1 MTIDPTF
8 GTGNWPKQR
17 LSARLFEEIDW
28 AGRAFRKLLKLP
40 QRTRFTPGAR
50 PFANALAPSA
60 PPSTRRPLVSLIVLN
75 KDRAD
80 LLDRLLE
87 SFHRVNR
94 YPNVE
99 LIVVD
104 HGSKDG
110 SVAAASRWQERLPIA
125 IVASP
130 TNQTFSYS
138 CNRAAERAS
147 GEILVLLNNDVAFSE
162 DVLGRMVDTLEAQ
175 GGIVGIRL
183 HGAAGGA
190 PYHIGVRPCW
200 NPNHRVVGAFNSTEL
215 PGDSLIARQPVRMP
229 AVTGAILMCRRAEYL
244 ALGGLYED
252 YIYGYEDVDF
262 CQKARLGAGLKITC
276 LNDLSAIHREGV
288 SRFALIGEDH
298 RKSWHQQNI
307 KIFNQRFGYAL
318 RREIMTRLFSDDG
331 SFLGRRANI
340 GLAVAPGDRGHFGPL
355 ADALSE
361 ALGWQVRWLGANA
374 DGYNL
379 RETDILF
386 VADRGYR
393 LDKVRNRP
401 PMLATIGWAGVV
413 DDLTPFDIVVD
424 ETVLDATAPNAAT
437 VLADLLRLEWGEKHR
452 FCICAPMTEAGQAL
466 ALAAA
471 LRARGYCTRVLFG
484 QPWTPWD
491 GMRDDVVLHLSAAD
505 GAPARIN
512 LAVGFEGA
520 GMDVAL
526 NPGTPEAIASDAIA
540 AADRCHPIRM
550 NAPIDQPLRAAAE
563 PLENARQGW
572 GAHPDPMYAMLAA
585 SGLG

>member
-1 MTIDPTF
+1 MSAAPTF
-8 GTGNWPKQR
+8 GTGNWPRQR

-28 AGRAFRKLLKLP
+28 AQRELRKLLKLP
-40 QRTRFTPGAR
+40 PRARFTPNAR
-50 PFANALAPSA
+50 PFTNALAPCA
-60 PPSTRRPLVSLIVLN
+60 PPSARRPLVSLIVLN

-87 SFHRVNR
+87 SFHQVNR

-104 HGSKDG
+104 HGSKDN
-110 SVAAASRWQERLPIA
+110 SVAAASRWQDRLPIA

-147 GEILVLLNNDVAFSE
+147 GEIVVLLNNDVAFSE
-162 DVLGRMVDTLEAQ
+162 DVLGRMVDALAAE

-215 PGDSLIARQPVRMP
+215 PGDSLIARQAVHMP
-229 AVTGAILMCRRAEYL
+229 AVTGAILMCRRADYL
-244 ALGGLYED
+244 ALGGLHED

-262 CQKARLGAGLKITC
+262 CQKARLGSGLKVTC

-307 KIFNQRFGYAL
+307 KTFNQRFGYAL
-318 RREIMTRLFSDDG
+318 RREIMTSLFSDDG
-331 SFLGRRANI
+331 SFLGRRPNI
-340 GLAVAPGDRGHFGPL
+340 GLAVAPNIQPRFGPL
-355 ADALSE
+355 AEALSGM
-361 ALGWQVRWLGANA
+361 LGWQVRWLGANP

-379 RETDILF
+379 READILF
-386 VADRGYR
+386 VADKSYR

-401 PMLATIGWAGVV
+401 PMLAAVGWAGAVE
-413 DDLTPFDIVVD
+413 DLTPFDIVLD
-424 ETVLDATAPNAAT
+424 ETVFDPAAVGAAAT
-437 VLADLLRLEWGEKHR
+437 LAALLRSQWGKKHR
-452 FCICAPMTEAGQAL
+452 FCVCAPTGEAERAE

-471 LRARGYCTRVLFG
+471 LRARGYCARVLCG
-484 QPWTPWD
+484 QHWSLKD
-491 GMRDDVVLHLSAAD
+491 GMRDDVLLHLSAAD
-505 GAPARIN
+505 PAPARIN
-512 LAVGFEGA
+512 LAVGLDGA
-520 GMDVAL
+520 GMDAAL
-526 NPGTPEAIASDAIA
+526 SSGVPEAVADAAIA

-550 NAPIDQPLRAAAE
+550 AAPADPALIVAAE
-563 PLENARQGW
+563 PLENARRGW
-572 GAHPDPMYAMLAA
+572 AAHPDPMYGMLTA